1 MVRDNRVAV
10 LYGVHDLRIESR
22 PTPQPGP
29 GELLVEVRSVGV
41 CGSDVHYY
49 QHGRIGDFVVEQPL
63 VLGHEASGVVVAAGP
78 GADTARVGSRVA
90 IEPGVPCGGCRQC
103 RTGHYNLCPD
113 VRFFATPPIDG
124 AFARYLVINEDF
136 AHPVPDTLDDDEAA
150 LIEPLSVGV
159 WASWRAGLRGGE
171 RVLVTGAGPIGQVAA
186 QVAAAFGAAEVIV
199 TDLNPRRLALAR
211 DLGATSVVDLTREAL
226 PADLHA
232 DVLLECSGV
241 PRALADGIGALAP
254 AGTAVAVGM
263 GPSAESTVPL
273 QLIQNREIT
282 LTGTFRYANTYP
294 TAIAL
299 AATGRVHLRPLL
311 TGRYDLE
318 HAEDA
323 LTAGSADP
331 SAIKV
336 MVRPQEHA

>member
-1 MVRDNRVAV
+1 MAYDNRVAV
-10 LYGVHDLRIESR
+10 LYGVKDLRVESR
-22 PTPQPGP
+22 PTPEPGP

-49 QHGRIGDFVVEQPL
+49 EHGRIGHYVVEQPL

-78 GADTARVGSRVA
+78 GADASRVGERVA
-90 IEPGVPCGGCRQC
+90 LEPGVPCGRCAQC

-124 AFARYLVINEDF
+124 AFARYVTINQEF
-136 AHPVPDTLDDDEAA
+136 AHRVPDSLDDDEAA

-171 RVLVTGAGPIGQVAA
+171 RVLVTGAGPIGLVAA
-186 QVAAAFGAAEVIV
+186 QVARAFGAAEVIV
-199 TDLNPRRLALAR
+199 TDVNPRRLALAAE
-211 DLGATSVVDLTREAL
+211 LGATSVIDLTRESV
-226 PADLHA
+226 PADVGA
-232 DVLLECSGV
+232 TVLLECSGV
-241 PRALADGIGALAP
+241 PRALVDGIVALAP

-263 GPSAESTVPL
+263 GPSADAVVPL
-273 QLIQNREIT
+273 QLIQNREIN

-294 TAIAL
+294 SAIAM
-299 AATGRVHLRPLL
+299 AATGRVQLRPLV
-311 TGRYDLE
+311 TGRFDLD

-323 LTAGSADP
+323 LTAGSSDP
-331 SAIKV
+331 SAIKTV
-336 MVRPQEHA
+336 VRPQE